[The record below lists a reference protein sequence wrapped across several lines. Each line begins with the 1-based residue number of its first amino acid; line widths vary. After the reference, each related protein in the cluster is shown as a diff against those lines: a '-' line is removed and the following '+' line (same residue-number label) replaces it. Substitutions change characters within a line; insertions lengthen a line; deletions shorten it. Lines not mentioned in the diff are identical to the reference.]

1 MPKSLSLNKS
11 GISILEAILAIAVLA
26 MAILG
31 IIQIFPLALK
41 MSRIA
46 EQTTVAANLA
56 QAQAETIYSLD
67 YNGINTGIIEARH
80 RLASDPA
87 NPFYKYERQ
96 TTVNYVDGNLNNSAI
111 DVGLKK
117 ISITIYWLSPY
128 LGKEIT
134 FPLIFLISEK

>member
-1 MPKSLSLNKS
+1 MPKYHSPTEA

-56 QAQAETIYSLD
+56 QAQAETIHSLNYSE
-67 YNGINTGIIEARH
+67 ISTGAIEARH

-96 TTVNYVDGNLNNSAI
+96 TVVDYVDGDLNNSAT
-111 DVGLKK
+111 DLGLKK
-117 ISITIYWLSPY
+117 ISITVYWLSSY
-128 LGKEIT
+128 LNKEIT

>member
-1 MPKSLSLNKS
+1 MFKFPFPTKA
-11 GISILEAILAIAVLA
+11 GISILEAIIAIAVLA

-56 QAQAETIYSLD
+56 QAQAETVYSWD
-67 YNGINTGIIEARH
+67 YDEIGVGTIEARH
-80 RLASDPA
+80 RLASDSS
-87 NPFYKYERQ
+87 NPFYKFERQ
-96 TTVNYVDGNLNNSAI
+96 TIVDYVDGDLNDSAT
-111 DVGLKK
+111 DTGLKK
-117 ISITIYWLSPY
+117 ISITVYWLSPY
-128 LGKEIT
+128 LHKERT